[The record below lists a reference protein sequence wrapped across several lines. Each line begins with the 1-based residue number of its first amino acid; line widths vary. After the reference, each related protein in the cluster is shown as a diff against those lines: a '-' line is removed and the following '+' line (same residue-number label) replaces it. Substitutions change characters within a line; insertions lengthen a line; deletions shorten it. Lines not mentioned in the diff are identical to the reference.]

1 MRIKNNRI
9 LYNIAQLAPFEG
21 KEDMEAQKIQNRIKT
36 GRAGFNKIITN
47 IFSSVMKIS
56 ALDLTMHDC
65 TERMNHISGEIK
77 SAANTIVSAADTT
90 ELSLSQV
97 VGAHESFAET
107 MTQVSATA
115 GEIMEEMGKSGRE
128 LSRIVEESRDT
139 IRNSDEMK
147 QDMQQLMEVIK
158 GMNDVIQGINSISA
172 QTNMLALNAS
182 IEAAR
187 AGEAGRG
194 FAVVAE
200 QIRSLADETKQL
212 TGTMDGFV
220 AKIQDA
226 SKMSYE
232 SLDKTVKELSG
243 MQENLNRVME
253 NNSRNVANVTT
264 ITESI
269 TTIAASSEEMFSA
282 ITRVQDQMEKLSAEC
297 SVLNNESDFLER
309 VAVDMGKAEA
319 PIGSIENELDNSAKQ
334 IGDMVHDV
342 YYMLDN
348 EIFIN
353 TMQNA
358 IIAHQN
364 WLKNLEKI
372 VSTGECFPLQ
382 LDDTKCAFGHF
393 YYAMNPTNAA
403 VSTVWKGIA
412 EKHHRFHGCGKNVI
426 AAIRRG
432 DMNAARTE
440 YESAVKLSEDL
451 IYDFN
456 KIIETA
462 KELNDRGIGILADG
476 TI

>member
-1 MRIKNNRI
+1 MVQK
-9 LYNIAQLAPFEG
+9 YNKVLQSIALLIPFEG
-21 KEDMEAQKIQNRIKT
+21 KEEPEARQIQERIKK
-36 GRAGFNKIITN
+36 GRADFNKIITN

-56 ALDLTMHDC
+56 ALDLTMQDS
-65 TERMNHISGEIK
+65 TDQMDHISGQVKESSEIIVN
-77 SAANTIVSAADTT
+77 AASTT
-90 ELSLSQV
+90 EQNLAQV

-107 MTQVSATA
+107 VKEVSSTA
-115 GEIMEEMGKSGRE
+115 ADVKDEMAVSSRE
-128 LSRIVEESRDT
+128 LSRIVEGSKDT
-139 IRNSDEMK
+139 IRNSDDMK

-187 AGEAGRG
+187 AGEAGKG

-200 QIRSLADETKQL
+200 QIRKLADETKQL

-220 AKIQDA
+220 VKIQEA
-226 SKMSYE
+226 SQLTCK
-232 SLDKTVKELSG
+232 SLDKTVEELSE
-243 MQENLNRVME
+243 MQENLNKVLE
-253 NNSRNVANVTT
+253 NNAKNEANVVH

-269 TTIAASSEEMFSA
+269 TTIAASSEEIFSS
-282 ITRVQDQMEKLSAEC
+282 ITGVQDQMEKLSQEC
-297 SVLNNESDFLER
+297 SVLETQSDSIQKM
-309 VAVDMGKAEA
+309 AMDMRKTAA
-319 PIGSIENELDNSAKQ
+319 PIGTIENELDNSAKQ
-334 IGDMVHDV
+334 IGEMVHDV

-364 WLKNLEKI
+364 WLKNLGKM
-372 VSTGECFPLQ
+372 VSTGECSPLQ

-412 EKHHRFHGCGKNVI
+412 EKHHRFHGYGKNVI

-432 DMNAARTE
+432 DMYAAKEE
-440 YESAVKLSEDL
+440 YDSAVKLSENL
-451 IYDFN
+451 IQDFN
-456 KIIETA
+456 DIISSA
-462 KELNDRGIGILADG
+462 KELNSKGMEIF
-476 TI
+476 

>member
-1 MRIKNNRI
+1 MKRKNSGV
-9 LYNIAQLAPFEG
+9 LHSIALLAPFEG
-21 KEDMEAQKIQNRIKT
+21 KEEPEARQIQERIKK
-36 GRAGFNKIITN
+36 GRADFNKIITN

-56 ALDLTMHDC
+56 ALDLTMQDS
-65 TERMNHISGEIK
+65 TDQMDHISGQVKESSEIIVNAA
-77 SAANTIVSAADTT
+77 SAT
-90 ELSLSQV
+90 EQNLAQV
-97 VGAHESFAET
+97 VGAHASFAET
-107 MTQVSATA
+107 VTEISATA
-115 GEIMEEMGKSGRE
+115 TDVKDEMAVSSRE
-128 LSRIVEESRDT
+128 LSRIVEGSKDT
-139 IRNSDEMK
+139 IRNSDDMK

-187 AGEAGRG
+187 AGEAGKG

-200 QIRSLADETKQL
+200 QIRKLADETKQL

-220 AKIQDA
+220 VKIQEA
-226 SKMSYE
+226 SQLTCK
-232 SLDKTVKELSG
+232 SLDKTVEELSE
-243 MQENLNRVME
+243 MQENLNKVLE
-253 NNSRNVANVTT
+253 NNAKNEANVVH

-269 TTIAASSEEMFSA
+269 TTIAASSEEIFSS
-282 ITRVQDQMEKLSAEC
+282 ITGVQEQMEKLSQEC
-297 SVLNNESDFLER
+297 SVLETQSDSIQKM
-309 VAVDMGKAEA
+309 AMDMRKTAA
-319 PIGSIENELDNSAKQ
+319 PIGTIENELDNSAKQ
-334 IGDMVHDV
+334 IGEMVHDV

-364 WLKNLEKI
+364 WLKNLGKM
-372 VSTGECFPLQ
+372 VSTGECSPLQ

-412 EKHHRFHGCGKNVI
+412 EKHHRFHGYGKNVI

-432 DMNAARTE
+432 DMYAAKEE
-440 YESAVKLSEDL
+440 YDSAVKLSENL
-451 IYDFN
+451 IQDFN
-456 KIIETA
+456 DIISSA
-462 KELNDRGIGILADG
+462 KELNSKGMEIF
-476 TI
+476 